1 MRDTMGAHVK
11 LKGPTSTHRKSSH
24 LPPGRNA
31 WPDTSLASTLIQD
44 FAYPLSPGQNVRHK
58 QLQGGNFIFSNGLRR
73 LRPWILDLMPG
84 HNDDKKQKEGC
95 RTGQAKQ
102 RVQGHIIP
110 TDLLPPTG
118 STSYPRHFPT
128 IPSHYNLV
136 KWLLR
141 LLCWTSQDLTDSETS
156 TQTNQEFALL
166 ISWAFLNPIK
176 WQLWLT
182 I

>member
-1 MRDTMGAHVK
+1 MPDQIEA
-11 LKGPTSTHRKSSH
+11 
-24 LPPGRNA
+24 LPA
-31 WPDTSLASTLIQD
+31 LIQD
-44 FAYPLSPGQNVRHK
+44 FAYLLSPGQNLRHK

-73 LRPWILDLMPG
+73 LRPWILALMPG

-95 RTGQAKQ
+95 RTGRQSSVSKDTS
-102 RVQGHIIP
+102 IP
-110 TDLLPPTG
+110 TDLLPLTA
-118 STSYPRHFPT
+118 STSYLRHFPT
-128 IPSHYNLV
+128 IPSRYNLV
-136 KWLLR
+136 KWLMR

-156 TQTNQEFALL
+156 TQTNQGFALL